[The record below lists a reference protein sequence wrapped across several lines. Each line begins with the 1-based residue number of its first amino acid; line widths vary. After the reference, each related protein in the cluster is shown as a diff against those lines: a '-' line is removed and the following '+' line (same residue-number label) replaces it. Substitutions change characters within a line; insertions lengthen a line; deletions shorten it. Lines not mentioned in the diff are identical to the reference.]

1 MSLIE
6 KLSKIQREMKAPKN
20 LYNSFGNYKYRN
32 AEGILEAFKPFE
44 EKYDVALIL
53 SDDIDLIG
61 DRTYVRATATLYD
74 LDDGSAIFSSA
85 SAREQ
90 DSKKGMDEAQVTG
103 AVSSYARKYA
113 LNGLFLLDDTKDPD
127 TDEAR
132 KESDARSERDKVAS
146 QKINRTKAAALMKA
160 IADKGVPI
168 QTIFDQYGVQKLEEL
183 TEEQF
188 LSITRRLDKSGGKA

>member
-44 EKYDVALIL
+44 EKYGVALIL

-74 LDDGSAIFSSA
+74 LDDGTAIFSSA

>member
-6 KLSKIQREMKAPKN
+6 KLSKIQMEMKAPKN

-44 EKYDVALIL
+44 EKYGVALIL
-53 SDDIDLIG
+53 RDDIDLIG
-61 DRTYVRATATLYD
+61 DRTYVRATVTLYD
-74 LDDGSAIFSSA
+74 LDDGTAIFSSA

-168 QTIFDQYGVQKLEEL
+168 QTIFDQYKVEKLEEL